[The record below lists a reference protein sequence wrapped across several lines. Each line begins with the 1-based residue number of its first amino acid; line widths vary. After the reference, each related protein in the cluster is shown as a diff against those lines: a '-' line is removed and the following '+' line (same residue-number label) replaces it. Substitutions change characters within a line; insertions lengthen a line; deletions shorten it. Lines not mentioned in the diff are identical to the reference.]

1 MYRLIVGLGNPGAE
15 YEGTR
20 HNIGFRIIDSF
31 AKQQNASEWKK
42 ERSFKS
48 TIATVNFDGEKV
60 LLLKPGAF
68 MNLSGMCLQKVS
80 SFYKIP
86 PAEILVIYDEIN
98 LDLGQRKVSL
108 KGSAGGHNG
117 MLDIINRIHPIFT
130 RLRIGIGPK
139 IPKEIDLADFVL
151 GKFKD
156 EENFTINAEMDR
168 YVGCVEQLLRDGAEK
183 AMIHINKRIKNDD

>member
-20 HNIGFRIIDSF
+20 HNIGFQIVDNF
-31 AKQQNASEWKK
+31 ASKQNAADWKK

-48 TIATVNFDGEKV
+48 SLTSVNIRGQKI

-68 MNLSGMCLQKVS
+68 MNLSGACLQKVS

-86 PAEILVIYDEIN
+86 PVEIIVIYDEMNIE
-98 LDLGQRKVSL
+98 LGQRKVSL

-117 MLDIINRIHPIFT
+117 MLDIINRIHPVFT

-139 IPKEIDLADFVL
+139 APPEIDLADFVL

-156 EENFTINAEMDR
+156 EEIFKINASMDQYIDCIER
-168 YVGCVEQLLRDGAEK
+168 LLFDGPEK